1 MQRNSTMPEDGR
13 TPASPPPS
21 PANEHAPQRRI
32 LVVEDDCVVVDLVA
46 PLLAPLAHVTFAGSI
61 AEANEKLRA
70 ELPEVVFV
78 DLELPDGDGVE
89 LIRVLRRAHPSLPLV
104 VLTVAASEERILAAI
119 HAGASGYLFK
129 SDMVRGLGTAI
140 DEALSGGAPMSKAVA
155 RLVLRQVQ
163 TTVDKLTPVPRSQRE
178 LLSAREVELLE
189 LFADG
194 LTYAEASEHLDVSEN
209 TVRTHV
215 RSIYEKLDVTTK
227 TSAVMEGMR
236 LGLMKRRE

>member
-1 MQRNSTMPEDGR
+1 M
-13 TPASPPPS
+13 
-21 PANEHAPQRRI
+21 
-32 LVVEDDCVVVDLVA
+32 VVELMG
-46 PLLAPLAHVTFAGSI
+46 PLLAPLAHVTFAGSV
-61 AEANEKLRA
+61 AEANERIRA

-89 LIRVLRRAHPSLPLV
+89 LIRALRIAHPSLPLV
-104 VLTVAASEERILAAI
+104 VFTVAASDDRILAAI

-129 SDMVRGLGTAI
+129 SDMVRGLATAI
-140 DEALSGGAPMSKAVA
+140 EEALSGGAPMSKAVA

-163 TTVDKLTPVPRSQRE
+163 VAARKPTPFPESNRDV
-178 LLSAREVELLE
+178 LSAREVELLE

-194 LTYAEASEHLDVSEN
+194 LTYAEASERLDVSQN

-215 RSIYEKLDVTTK
+215 RSIYDKLDVTTK

-236 LGLMKRRE
+236 LGLMKPRN